1 VADIVTRQNTLACN
15 DAAARHSGNP
25 NTKARKARL
34 RAGST

>member
-1 VADIVTRQNTLACN
+1 VADIVTRQNTFARN

-25 NTKARKARL
+25 NTKARKPSL